1 MTFNLYNSL
10 ILAGIIQGL
19 IFVIVVL
26 LSKKYR
32 SRSIYFL
39 MALILCLTLSNLMYF
54 IPDIGLVT
62 LSEMYQYL
70 YLPLAAL
77 FPPIYYFYVITFLY
91 SNHKIAIK
99 EKLLFL
105 PFLIFLVF
113 NIIYRV
119 GVLTNY
125 ENTSFYSFFAKT
137 LNFIEIFSNVFT
149 IIMLVYLLKKSF
161 DYEKRYKSFDVNTI
175 YNRINWL
182 RITLFVLLI
191 IAFLWSYLVYKNI
204 AYGISFYSL
213 WISMSVAIYWLGYL
227 GIYKFGIAEDRK
239 NIRLQTSASMN
250 SPKTDVTRNKHVL
263 AFEELLKINRIYL
276 DPNLTLDSV
285 ATNLNISSGHLSR
298 IIKTE
303 LNTNFSDYINSY
315 RVDQAKAYLKNP
327 EFSKYTIT
335 AIGLEAGFNSKSA
348 FYTAFKKATNKT
360 PLAFKKN
367 ALSQINIA

>member
-1 MTFNLYNSL
+1 
-10 ILAGIIQGL
+10 
-19 IFVIVVL
+19 
-26 LSKKYR
+26 
-32 SRSIYFL
+32 
-39 MALILCLTLSNLMYF
+39 
-54 IPDIGLVT
+54 
-62 LSEMYQYL
+62 
-70 YLPLAAL
+70 
-77 FPPIYYFYVITFLY
+77 
-91 SNHKIAIK
+91 
-99 EKLLFL
+99 
-105 PFLIFLVF
+105 
-113 NIIYRV
+113 
-119 GVLTNY
+119 
-125 ENTSFYSFFAKT
+125 
-137 LNFIEIFSNVFT
+137 
-149 IIMLVYLLKKSF
+149 
-161 DYEKRYKSFDVNTI
+161 
-175 YNRINWL
+175 
-182 RITLFVLLI
+182 
-191 IAFLWSYLVYKNI
+191 
-204 AYGISFYSL
+204 
-213 WISMSVAIYWLGYL
+213 MSVAIYWLGYL

-360 PLAFKKN
+360 PLAFKKHV
-367 ALSQINIA
+367 LSQINIV